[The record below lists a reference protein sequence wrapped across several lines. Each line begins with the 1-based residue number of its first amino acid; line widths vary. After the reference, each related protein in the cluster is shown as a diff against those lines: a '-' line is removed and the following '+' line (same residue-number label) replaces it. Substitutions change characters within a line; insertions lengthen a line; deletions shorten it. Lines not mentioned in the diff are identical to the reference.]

1 MHTRLPVIQ
10 DNQNADLCTP
20 CGGKC
25 CKSIPG
31 IYWPEDFGSDRD
43 EVIANVRAAIA
54 TGKTTLDY
62 WESVTSDDMY
72 YPRPAVKGME
82 GASVDPSEGGECTHL
97 TATGCALTWTQRPTQ
112 CRALEPKPGR
122 GYWVH
127 AGRVSDSLSRACEAP
142 PAYATKL
149 AAATA
154 WQGYDLFA
162 VAADE

>member
-1 MHTRLPVIQ
+1 MSSIRLPVIQ

-25 CKSIPG
+25 CKAIPG
-31 IYWPEDFGSDRD
+31 IYWPEDFGSSHD

-62 WESVTSDDMY
+62 WEGVTTYDMY
-72 YPRPAVKGME
+72 YVRPATKGME
-82 GASVDPSEGGECTHL
+82 GASIDPSEGGECTHL
-97 TATGCALTWTQRPTQ
+97 TAVGCALTWTERPTQ

-122 GYWVH
+122 GGSV
-127 AGRVSDSLSRACEAP
+127 DSRACAAP

-149 AAATA
+149 AAAKA
-154 WQGYDLFA
+154 WQGYNLFA
-162 VAADE
+162 IAAE

>member
-1 MHTRLPVIQ
+1 MRLPVIQ

-25 CKSIPG
+25 CKAIPG
-31 IYWPEDFGSDRD
+31 IYWPEDFGGDHD

-54 TGKTTLDY
+54 EGKTTLDY
-62 WESVTSDDMY
+62 WEGVTTDDMY
-72 YPRPAVKGME
+72 YVRPATKGME
-82 GASVDPSEGGECTHL
+82 GASIDPSEGGECTHL
-97 TATGCALTWTQRPTQ
+97 KATGCALTWAARPTQ

-122 GYWVH
+122 KP
-127 AGRVSDSLSRACEAP
+127 STLACEAP

-149 AAATA
+149 AAAKA

-162 VAADE
+162 IAAE